1 MLVSTLLDFNY
12 TASCRS
18 SNILGLR
25 RKPVDIINLA
35 RNIAKQGGEHYYWRC
50 GSTGKSGNK
59 NPHRPVVAER
69 SPLQLNHLKTGLNS

>member
-1 MLVSTLLDFNY
+1 MSSTMLVSTLLDFNY

-35 RNIAKQGGEHYYWRC
+35 RNIAKQGG
-50 GSTGKSGNK
+50 SIITGDVV
-59 NPHRPVVAER
+59 RPENR
-69 SPLQLNHLKTGLNS
+69 ETRTLTGLLWLKDHPYN